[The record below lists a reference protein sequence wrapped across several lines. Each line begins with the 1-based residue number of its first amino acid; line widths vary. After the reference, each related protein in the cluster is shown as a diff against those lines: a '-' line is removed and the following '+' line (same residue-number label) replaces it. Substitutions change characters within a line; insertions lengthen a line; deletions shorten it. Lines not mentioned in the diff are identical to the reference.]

1 MTLPIKISLFS
12 FLSAIVCLIGYWF
25 LGFELLYVITDIL
38 WFFAYVAF
46 FAWICQTGYEKKKIS
61 INLTITIMSLTTA
74 IYMGVYSG
82 LTSNEFFVDY
92 CIYAFYLLFI
102 VCIISTIIWIGRLI
116 FRPTPKKND
125 KGAQSEKEEKKQ
137 AEDS

>member
-38 WFFAYVAF
+38 WFLAYVAF

-82 LTSNEFFVDY
+82 LTSNKFFVDY